1 MKNTYTLSFHLYRTI
16 LCLVVP
22 LFLIGNFMTGSAGHN
37 SSLQLSDYLI
47 LAFSLLTPIV
57 LTIVKKIDTK
67 ETLTGKTFNL
77 IAKLLV
83 LLGAIILLIGIYEQL
98 KIYLKIGFT
107 TGAVVTVIV
116 LLSLLILS
124 LILLMG
130 LLKNKI

>member
-22 LFLIGNFMTGSAGHN
+22 LFLIGNFMIGSAGHN

-77 IAKLLV
+77 FAKLLV
-83 LLGAIILLIGIYEQL
+83 LLGAIILLIGMYEQL

-107 TGAVVTVIV
+107 IGAVVTVIV

>member
-1 MKNTYTLSFHLYRTI
+1 MKNIYTLSFHLYRTI
-16 LCLVVP
+16 LFLVVP
-22 LFLIGNFMTGSAGHN
+22 LFLIGNFMIGSAGHN

>member
-16 LCLVVP
+16 LFLVVP
-22 LFLIGNFMTGSAGHN
+22 LFLIGNFMIGSAGHN

-77 IAKLLV
+77 FAKLLV
-83 LLGAIILLIGIYEQL
+83 LLGAIILLIGMYEQL

-107 TGAVVTVIV
+107 IGAVVTVIV

>member
-16 LCLVVP
+16 LFLVVP
-22 LFLIGNFMTGSAGHN
+22 LFLIGNFMIGSAGHN